1 MQTIY
6 FTAEQSATAR
16 GFVGLVIDA
25 ATKATIYRTHLTYAT
40 PEQAEIAAKRMWLAR
55 PAKLHAAQEVAA

>member
-1 MQTIY
+1 MNSVY

-25 ATKATIYRTHLTYAT
+25 ETHATIFRTHLTYPSVAWAALA
-40 PEQAEIAAKRMWLAR
+40 AERMWKAR
-55 PAKLHAAQEVAA
+55 PAKLQAAMEVAA